1 LVKENSLEREQ
12 LTRAEFKKAAMDVS
26 AKLEK
31 RLKEKGY
38 GSASS
43 RHEILGILEEE
54 VMEFLHEV
62 HSGQPKGLQE
72 ELIDVA
78 VSAIWGLASIQS
90 GKVDW

>member
-1 LVKENSLEREQ
+1 MREQ

-26 AKLEK
+26 AKLEQ

-38 GSASS
+38 GASVS

-62 HSGQPKGLQE
+62 HRGQPKGLQE
-72 ELIDVA
+72 ELMDIAVA
-78 VSAIWGLASIQS
+78 AIWGLASLQS
-90 GKVDW
+90 GKADW